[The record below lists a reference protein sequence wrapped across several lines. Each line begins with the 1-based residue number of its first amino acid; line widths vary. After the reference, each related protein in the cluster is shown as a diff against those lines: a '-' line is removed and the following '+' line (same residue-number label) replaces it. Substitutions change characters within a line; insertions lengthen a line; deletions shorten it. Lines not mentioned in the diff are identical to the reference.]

1 MVERA
6 FRSTHAPASTP
17 SMTPRPR
24 RHRSA
29 IAVPVALTA
38 IVSIV
43 FGISGSPGAHASER
57 GSADRIPKAK
67 ALSPSAQ
74 GASERV
80 ITAVFREGKYTVVA
94 GDSVSQI
101 AANAGVST
109 AELLAANG
117 LSWKTLI
124 FAGQQLD
131 IPRSTS
137 GTSVP
142 TMSPAITRHRVN
154 PGDTLELIGRL
165 YGIQPRALM
174 TTNGLDKS
182 SRLIVGQRLVIP
194 DAGVMG
200 ELPAE
205 SLA

>member
-6 FRSTHAPASTP
+6 FRSTHAPASTH

-24 RHRSA
+24 RQRAA

-43 FGISGSPGAHASER
+43 FGIGAPPGAHASER
-57 GSADRIPKAK
+57 GSGDRIPKVK
-67 ALSPSAQ
+67 TLSPSAQ
-74 GASERV
+74 GASDRV
-80 ITAVFREGKYTVVA
+80 ITAAFREGKYTVIV

-101 AANAGVST
+101 ATNAGVST

-142 TMSPAITRHRVN
+142 TMTPAITRHRVN
-154 PGDTLELIGRL
+154 PGDTLELIGRM

-194 DAGVMG
+194 DADVMG

>member
-1 MVERA
+1 MVERM
-6 FRSTHAPASTP
+6 FRSTHSTAGTP
-17 SMTPRPR
+17 SLTPRARRPR
-24 RHRSA
+24 AA

-38 IVSIV
+38 LASIV
-43 FGISGSPGAHASER
+43 FGIGGPPGAHALER
-57 GSADRIPKAK
+57 GSSDRLPKVK
-67 ALSPSAQ
+67 ALAPSAQ
-74 GASERV
+74 GSSDRV
-80 ITAVFREGKYTVVA
+80 VTAVFREGKYTVEA

-101 AANAGVST
+101 ATNAGVST

-142 TMSPAITRHRVN
+142 TMAPSITRHRVN
-154 PGDTLELIGRL
+154 PGDTLELIGRT

-194 DAGVMG
+194 DADVMG